1 MKYTY
6 KFLVIIIFIIATSC
20 DKNNQFLDQSGTEVL
35 KSKQSVINS
44 NLESKF
50 DINPDVFD
58 EFVNSI
64 VFDNKD
70 RFRGAIYT
78 SINKEINSDLQ
89 NDFWKH
95 FGITNPS
102 NTLFQ
107 TNRQM
112 HQKYIRDI
120 NLSHVVVK

>member
-6 KFLVIIIFIIATSC
+6 KFLVILIFIIATSC
-20 DKNNQFLDQSGTEVL
+20 DKNNQFLDQSSTEVL

-64 VFDNKD
+64 VFDNKG

-78 SINKEINSDLQ
+78 SINKEINTDLQ
-89 NDFWKH
+89 NDFWKR

-102 NTLFQ
+102 NTFIS
-107 TNRQM
+107 N
-112 HQKYIRDI
+112 KSANAPKIYSG
-120 NLSHVVVK
+120 NLNHVAVK